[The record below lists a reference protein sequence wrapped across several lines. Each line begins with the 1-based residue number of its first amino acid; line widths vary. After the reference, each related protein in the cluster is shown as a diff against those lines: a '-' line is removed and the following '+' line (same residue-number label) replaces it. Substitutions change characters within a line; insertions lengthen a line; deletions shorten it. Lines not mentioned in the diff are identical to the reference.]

1 MLKSRF
7 RKKEKKGGF
16 LPILI
21 PVMNL
26 FLLILPLV
34 IQNAYLQKLTTLELQ
49 LPTLSEA
56 AVTQGEPVK
65 NLVLDIK
72 ESTLSVY
79 IDDKLID
86 NIIISEGFENLLL
99 SRLVQIKKDMPN
111 KKDVLIKV
119 SPQVKYELVIKVIDQ
134 CKKENKLFPEVV
146 YFDEER

>member
-1 MLKSRF
+1 MIKSRF
-7 RKKEKKGGF
+7 RKDVKKGGF

-56 AVTQGEPVK
+56 SNTTSESSRK
-65 NLVLDIK
+65 LLLDLK
-72 ESTLSVY
+72 QTSLTVY
-79 IDDKLID
+79 LDDKPVDDITT
-86 NIIISEGFENLLL
+86 SQGFETKLLN
-99 SRLVQIKKDMPN
+99 RLVEIKKTLPSKRDI
-111 KKDVLIKV
+111 LLKV
-119 SPQVKYELVIKVIDQ
+119 DPQVKYEQVVLVIDQ

>member
-1 MLKSRF
+1 MIKSRF
-7 RKKEKKGGF
+7 RKDVKKGGF

-56 AVTQGEPVK
+56 SNTTSESSRK
-65 NLVLDIK
+65 LLLDLK
-72 ESTLSVY
+72 QTSLTLY
-79 IDDKLID
+79 LDDKPVDDITT
-86 NIIISEGFENLLL
+86 SQGFETKLLN
-99 SRLVQIKKDMPN
+99 RLVEIKKTLPSKRDI
-111 KKDVLIKV
+111 LLKV
-119 SPQVKYELVIKVIDQ
+119 DPQVKYEQVVLVIDQ